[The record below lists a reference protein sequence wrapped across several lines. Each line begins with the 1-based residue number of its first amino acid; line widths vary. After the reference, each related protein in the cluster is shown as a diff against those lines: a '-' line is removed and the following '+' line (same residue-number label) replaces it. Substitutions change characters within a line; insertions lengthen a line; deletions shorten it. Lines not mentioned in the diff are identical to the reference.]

1 MNHTQDTEFERPTI
15 NMMKTFKQFK
25 ATQTNISVNL
35 KTIEI
40 NS

>member
-1 MNHTQDTEFERPTI
+1 MNHTQDTEFERTII
-15 NMMKTFKQFK
+15 NMMKAFKEFK
-25 ATQTNISVNL
+25 ATQTNISGNL